1 MDELDL
7 NGMTWFGALATV
19 ILLMISFVRCRKQRF
34 DTRGHTRSE
43 IINLVNETIFSE
55 RDRAMILRRLI
66 DGLRMEQLA
75 EEFQLSVPQTKRIV
89 YRAED
94 ALARHDRRK

>member
-19 ILLMISFVRCRKQRF
+19 ILLMISYVRCRKRRF
-34 DTRGHTRSE
+34 DTQGMTRSE

-89 YRAED
+89 YKAED
-94 ALARHDRRK
+94 ALARRAGRK

>member
-1 MDELDL
+1 MDELDIT
-7 NGMTWFGALATV
+7 GMTWFGALSAV
-19 ILLMISFVRCRKQRF
+19 ILLMISFVRGRKQRF
-34 DTRGHTRSE
+34 DTSGHTRSE

-55 RDRAMILRRLI
+55 RDRAIILRRLI

-89 YRAED
+89 YRSED
-94 ALARHDRRK
+94 ALARHDRQK